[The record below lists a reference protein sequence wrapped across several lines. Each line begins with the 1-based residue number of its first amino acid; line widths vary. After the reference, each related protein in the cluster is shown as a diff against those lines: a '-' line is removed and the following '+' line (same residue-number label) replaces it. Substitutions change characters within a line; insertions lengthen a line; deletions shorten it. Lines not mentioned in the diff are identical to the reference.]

1 MKILCIVQRYYP
13 VIGGAE
19 NHAKKFVDHLQ
30 KNHDVDVF
38 TTNALK
44 INAFWNKN
52 EKKIHCQNN
61 SGEKTNRFNFLT
73 PEQLPI
79 SLIENFPLSSS
90 HPGPFLANLW
100 SELITNSGNYD
111 LIYVIS
117 FPYDHVYP
125 AIFTAKKWNIPIIIT
140 PLIHQEFP
148 ELFLTGLKLS
158 ILNEANS
165 ITVSTR
171 SEKKLLEKNGIDKE
185 KIFLIPPASE
195 YFEIDQSEFRSKH
208 NIPSNTKVI
217 LFVGMKSKDKG
228 IITLIN
234 SMIKLWSEN
243 NDCVLVVIGQDTNEY
258 DQFIKKLPNKFKN
271 KIIDLNFVDEET
283 KNQAFHS
290 CDIFALPSKTESF
303 GISYLEAWNFGKPV
317 IGCNIISTRELI
329 SDRSEGLLVPFG
341 DVEKLTNSILILLKN
356 SNERTRLG
364 NNGKKK
370 SKQFTW
376 EKSCKDFEELC
387 IKVIKH

>member
-19 NHAKKFVDHLQ
+19 NHAKKFVEHLQ

-38 TTNALK
+38 TTNALNL
-44 INAFWNKN
+44 NAFWNKN
-52 EKKIHCQNN
+52 EKKIHLPNN
-61 SGEKTNRFNFLT
+61 SDENINRFNFLT

-79 SLIENFPLSSS
+79 SLIENFPLSSL
-90 HPGPFLANLW
+90 HPGPFLADLW
-100 SELITNSGNYD
+100 SDLITKSAGYD
-111 LIYVIS
+111 LIHVIS
-117 FPYDHVYP
+117 FPYAHVYP
-125 AIFTAKKWNIPIIIT
+125 AIFAAKKWNIPIIIT
-140 PLIHQEFP
+140 PLVHQEFP

-208 NIPSNTKVI
+208 NISSTTKVI

-228 IITLIN
+228 IITLID
-234 SMIKLWSEN
+234 SMIKLWNEN
-243 NDCVLVVIGQDTNEY
+243 NDCVLVVIGQDTTEY

-271 KIIDLNFVDEET
+271 NLIDLKSADEET
-283 KNQAFHS
+283 KNRAFHD

-317 IGCNIISTRELI
+317 IGCDIISTRELI
-329 SDRSEGLLVPFG
+329 SDGSEGLLIPFG
-341 DVEKLTNSILILLKN
+341 DVEKLKNSILGLMKN
-356 SNERTRLG
+356 SSERTRLG
-364 NNGKKK
+364 NNGKIK

-387 IKVIKH
+387 LKTIKH